1 MKSNHFKT
9 FKKMVGAE
17 VLVQKP
23 KRFVYKLLKLILYNL
38 MMMRMRKIFHS
49 HFTFSILGIAP
60 LKTLL
65 TFDH

>member
-1 MKSNHFKT
+1 
-9 FKKMVGAE
+9 MVGAE